1 MQYLHM
7 SYTWYVISIDN
18 NWQDWTVA
26 GNNLFIKVLS
36 NDIGNTLS
44 CEKGVLVK
52 NEIMSVR
59 YEFRNECND

>member
-18 NWQDWTVA
+18 NWQDWTVT

-36 NDIGNTLS
+36 NDVSNTLS

-59 YEFRNECND
+59 YE